1 MELKYKIIF
10 ISIYFILVFSTERI
24 YYQTLFNESLTL
36 IEKFQKSSP
45 KSYHFWKF
53 IAYLGTKPVLGG
65 IYIVLF
71 LFIPL
76 NKVFIMFFLLIFTGF
91 IDHLSKILY
100 RQERPLWMNE
110 EIDVHSEHSCGYG
123 NPSGHA
129 LSSSCLYLS
138 LWYMISDILNNC
150 LRNNKKL
157 FYLVKYSSFGFF
169 LGIVYLI
176 MTSRVYLGVHSI
188 NQIIFG
194 FLIGTGIFLLFLPLF
209 KPYHNTPSEF
219 LNQQYKY
226 KYFTLGLI
234 LAGILIY
241 CISYFCRR
249 DIEGVQELTN
259 WKKMC
264 LGQKWSKLLIEAS
277 FMGSESIFII
287 FGMYMGLYYLKFN
300 IEKNYQ
306 NREDTIFNWHEDK
319 FIPRLIRLIFLVLGF
334 IPVGIIFLLNLFN
347 VSYLVFYI
355 ITPVLFFLGGF
366 LTFGPCLIFG
376 YKYTATKFPRND
388 LIQLDPQISE

>member
-138 LWYMISDILNNC
+138 LWYMISDIL
-150 LRNNKKL
+150 
-157 FYLVKYSSFGFF
+157 
-169 LGIVYLI
+169 
-176 MTSRVYLGVHSI
+176 I
-188 NQIIFG
+188 N
-194 FLIGTGIFLLFLPLF
+194 
-209 KPYHNTPSEF
+209 
-219 LNQQYKY
+219 
-226 KYFTLGLI
+226 
-234 LAGILIY
+234 
-241 CISYFCRR
+241 
-249 DIEGVQELTN
+249 
-259 WKKMC
+259 
-264 LGQKWSKLLIEAS
+264 
-277 FMGSESIFII
+277 
-287 FGMYMGLYYLKFN
+287 
-300 IEKNYQ
+300 
-306 NREDTIFNWHEDK
+306 
-319 FIPRLIRLIFLVLGF
+319 
-334 IPVGIIFLLNLFN
+334 
-347 VSYLVFYI
+347 
-355 ITPVLFFLGGF
+355 
-366 LTFGPCLIFG
+366 
-376 YKYTATKFPRND
+376 
-388 LIQLDPQISE
+388 

>member
-1 MELKYKIIF
+1 M
-10 ISIYFILVFSTERI
+10 
-24 YYQTLFNESLTL
+24 
-36 IEKFQKSSP
+36 
-45 KSYHFWKF
+45 
-53 IAYLGTKPVLGG
+53 YL
-65 IYIVLF
+65 
-71 LFIPL
+71 
-76 NKVFIMFFLLIFTGF
+76 
-91 IDHLSKILY
+91 
-100 RQERPLWMNE
+100 
-110 EIDVHSEHSCGYG
+110 
-123 NPSGHA
+123 
-129 LSSSCLYLS
+129 
-138 LWYMISDILNNC
+138 
-150 LRNNKKL
+150 
-157 FYLVKYSSFGFF
+157 
-169 LGIVYLI
+169 
-176 MTSRVYLGVHSI
+176 I

-234 LAGILIY
+234 LVGILIY
-241 CISYFCRR
+241 YISYFCQR

-319 FIPRLIRLIFLVLGF
+319 FIPRLIRLIFLALGF

-355 ITPVLFFLGGF
+355 ITPILFFLGGF
-366 LTFGPCLIFG
+366 LTFGLCLIFG
-376 YKYTATKFPRND
+376 YKCTSTKFPRND